1 MAIAVVLTMVGLGG
15 GLIFSPPFVLLG
27 LPKTTAV
34 SASLFLNF
42 LAAGSATCTY
52 GRKKMVDFS
61 LSVPL
66 IIASSLTV
74 PWILTSTPTCRYS
87 LLSSPRSLLSGQA
100 GARLMS
106 TKLKG
111 RHVWILL
118 SLVLFTFCAKMSQ
131 QFFI

>member
-1 MAIAVVLTMVGLGG
+1 MVIAVVLTMVGLGG
-15 GLIFSPPFVLLG
+15 GLIFPPLFVLLG

-34 SASLFLNF
+34 SVSLFLNL
-42 LAAGSATCTY
+42 LAAGSAACTY